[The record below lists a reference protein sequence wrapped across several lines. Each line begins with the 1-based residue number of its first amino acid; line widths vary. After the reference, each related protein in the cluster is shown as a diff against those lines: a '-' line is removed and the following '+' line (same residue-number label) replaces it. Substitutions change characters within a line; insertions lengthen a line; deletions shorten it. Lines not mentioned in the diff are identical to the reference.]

1 MSASNVQPIINTIG
15 AISSA
20 SKINPITQL
29 TMDLFNDIPEIYP
42 RLEALSPIQ
51 KDELSDFF
59 NALICACD
67 SMKDGAPPSIALQV
81 FFGFNIIS
89 IDILQSTFAQ
99 SDLLTPIKQYLITQL
114 NNGETLKTFVRT
126 MLDFK
131 LRMHIVRRIVYSRI
145 KGSIQTPECMALLNG
160 EPPYNGYRGSNDCGI
175 KALFRIFTTP
185 GNLLDSGPSNT
196 DPANFPSFLHTL
208 IKGALKKIGYDNTE
222 ITINAT
228 NYITS
233 SSIFDASTGDL
244 KRFAIG
250 NNNKKKLFATQPV
263 RDAGKLPEIA
273 KFVITKSAGD
283 NLISFYLLLASLLN
297 ILVILFTCDYIVFLR
312 QLMWKL
318 PCVLTMKDETT
329 PKMTNVFLFEAK
341 PIEYN
346 GLCAQE
352 KQKISQEYAD
362 TIILLSRPEFTF
374 KFKDIDT
381 EFQKTEQIQFISALI
396 DMLTRAKEKVDRLPT
411 MDSENFKTIKQH
423 KFFNFLVPKG
433 QDIIFIRSRKF
444 LYDRFKYPSAT
455 LYDYFQTFQ
464 TKRGGKIKR
473 IINGGML
480 TQEVDMD
487 EAEQAD
493 EEDDMDEVDE
503 ADEEVDM
510 NKLNEELFKASYLI
524 WRDIISSTVEP
535 IRTEMNN
542 LFTGVF
548 TGDVNNYEY
557 DTVYDLLTYRLYQN
571 PDYSITNIRRILN
584 DILSD
589 MTTYKTYNKSI
600 SKYNYK
606 LIRKKVG
613 KNTLKYIIKDERKN
627 KYKHRI
633 GKVMRN
639 LQKTK
644 RRGMRP
650 YQFINSTRRRMIQSD
665 N

>member
-29 TMDLFNDIPEIYP
+29 TMDLFNDIPEISP
-42 RLEALSPIQ
+42 RLGTLSPIQ

-89 IDILQSTFAQ
+89 IDVLQSTFAQ
-99 SDLLTPIKQYLITQL
+99 SDPLTPIKQFLITQL
-114 NNGETLKTFVRT
+114 NNGETLKTFVRN

-145 KGSIQTPECMALLNG
+145 KGSIQTPECMTLLSG
-160 EPPYNGYRGSNDCGI
+160 EPPYNGYRGANDCGI

-196 DPANFPSFLHTL
+196 DPANFPNYLHTL
-208 IKGALKKIGYDNTE
+208 LEIVLKKIGYPNTE

-233 SSIFDASTGDL
+233 SSIFGASTGNL
-244 KRFAIG
+244 KLFAIG
-250 NNNKKKLFATQPV
+250 NNNKKKHFATQPV

-362 TIILLSRPEFTF
+362 TIALLSRSEFKF

-396 DMLTRAKEKVDRLPT
+396 VMLTQAKEKVDRLPT

-433 QDIIFIRSRKF
+433 QEIIFIRSRKF

-464 TKRGGKIKR
+464 PKRGGKIKR

-480 TQEVDMD
+480 TQEVDMVEAD
-487 EAEQAD
+487 EADEAD

-503 ADEEVDM
+503 VDEVVDM
-510 NKLNEELFKASYLI
+510 DKLNEELFKASYLI

-542 LFTGVF
+542 LF

-589 MTTYKTYNKSI
+589 MTMYKNNKSI
-600 SKYNYK
+600 SNYK
-606 LIRKKVG
+606 LFRKKVG

-627 KYKHRI
+627 KYKHTI

-650 YQFINSTRRRMIQSD
+650 YQFINSSRRRMIQSD